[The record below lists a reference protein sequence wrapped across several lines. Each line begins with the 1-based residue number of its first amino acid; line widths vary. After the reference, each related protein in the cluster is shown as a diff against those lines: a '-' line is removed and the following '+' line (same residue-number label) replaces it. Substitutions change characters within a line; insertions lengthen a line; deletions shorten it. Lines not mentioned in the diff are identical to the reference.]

1 MRSRSRGYVAV
12 VEIAPAVAPAIK
24 DSVGGER
31 GCVGKIDCRPRVVK
45 R

>member
-1 MRSRSRGYVAV
+1 VRSRSRGYVAV
-12 VEIAPAVAPAIK
+12 VETAPAVAPAMN

-31 GCVGKIDCRPRVVK
+31 GCFEKRACRPSVVK